1 MAGTTD
7 KYINLF
13 TDFAFKKLFGE
24 EPNKD
29 LLISF
34 LNSLL
39 TDREHVKDLRYLKNE
54 RLGKLEGE
62 RKAVYDLY
70 CENDRGEKFIVEIQR
85 VKQEFFKDRSIYYS
99 TFAIQEQAL
108 KGKKWNYELKAVYT
122 IAVLDFEFDESL
134 PEKLYH
140 HVRLI
145 EEEIN
150 EVFYEKLH
158 FIYLEIPKFNKA
170 LEELESD
177 YERWLFAFKNLHRLR
192 EMPKNLEEGIFKRLF
207 ELAEIARMEPQDRTF
222 YEDSLKDYRD
232 LKAAMDTSFKE
243 GKVEGIAEGIA
254 KGKAEGRAE
263 GKVEERKEIAKAA
276 LQEGLPTSMIVKLTG
291 LSPEEIETLREDV

>member
-1 MAGTTD
+1 MGGTTD
-7 KYINLF
+7 KCINLF
-13 TDFAFKKLFGE
+13 TDFGFKKLFGE

-39 TDREHVKDLRYLKNE
+39 AEKEHITDLNYLKNE

-70 CENDRGEKFIVEIQR
+70 CENDKGEKFIVEIQR
-85 VKQEFFKDRSIYYS
+85 VKQEFFKDRSLYYS

-122 IAVLDFEFDESL
+122 IAVLDFEFSGGV
-134 PEKLYH
+134 PHKLH
-140 HVRLI
+140 HRVRLI
-145 EEEIN
+145 EEETQEI
-150 EVFYEKLH
+150 FYEKLH
-158 FIYLEIPKFNKA
+158 FIYLEIPKFEKA
-170 LEELESD
+170 LEELVSD

-192 EMPKNLEEGIFKRLF
+192 EMPRELEEGVFKRLF
-207 ELAEIARMEPQDRTF
+207 ELAEIAKMQPKERTF

-243 GKVEGIAEGIA
+243 GKEEGIAEGMEKGMEKGIA
-254 KGKAEGRAE
+254 QRNIEL
-263 GKVEERKEIAKAA
+263 AKSA
-276 LQEGLPTSMIVKLTG
+276 LQEGLPTAMIAKLTG
-291 LSPEEIETLREDV
+291 LPEEEIEKLRDAS